1 MFAMLDSKK
10 SCASKFVRVF
20 ESGFHSTRAE
30 QFMESLQKGREVRGA
45 LRIEDKQPQVP

>member
-1 MFAMLDSKK
+1 MLAVLDSKK

-30 QFMESLQKGREVRGA
+30 QFMESLQKGREVHGA
-45 LRIEDKQPQVP
+45 LRMAGKQPQVP